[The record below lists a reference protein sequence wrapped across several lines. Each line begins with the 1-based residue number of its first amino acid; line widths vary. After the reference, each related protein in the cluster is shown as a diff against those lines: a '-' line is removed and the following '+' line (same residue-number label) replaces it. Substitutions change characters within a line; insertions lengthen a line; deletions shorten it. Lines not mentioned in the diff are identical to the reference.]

1 MGGGWCRPQVRQ
13 ECAVERLAAFGL
25 AAVKFLGHV
34 LAWQGCAG
42 SIEAL
47 PLGEWGGTLGFSTY
61 RLCRR

>member
-1 MGGGWCRPQVRQ
+1 
-13 ECAVERLAAFGL
+13 VESLAAFGL
-25 AAVKFLGHV
+25 AAVNFFGRV

-47 PLGEWGGTLGFSTY
+47 SLGDVCQEWKGPLVVR